1 MTSSEDSFYNSLE
14 YKAKQSLITKKNWE
28 SGIYNNR
35 IKALVSRPCKR
46 PNCNNIF
53 LVKPHDPKS
62 FCSNSCSAKVSN
74 QTRNLSE
81 LTKLKISAY
90 MKNLPESKRQ
100 LYNLHHFRKQKV
112 KIVCLNCKKSIK
124 LVPYLAKTQKYC
136 SIHCNI
142 VRLGRKTTSP
152 KASKGKNGVRL
163 DIDPNINFYST
174 WEANVARVYNLVGLK
189 WTYAPKLF
197 DLGEHTYRPDFY
209 LPDFDT
215 YIEVKNYMS
224 DYSSLRDKLFRKH
237 FPSKK
242 LDLILKDSYLQIK
255 SNYKDLVEGWEN

>member
-1 MTSSEDSFYNSLE
+1 MPYSFYSDPE
-14 YKAKQSLITKKNWE
+14 YRRKQSERTILNWKKGLHDSLISPIIERKCKNK
-28 SGIYNNR
+28 S
-35 IKALVSRPCKR
+35 CK
-46 PNCNNIF
+46 NTFF
-53 LVKPHDPKS
+53 LKSYDPKS
-62 FCSNSCSAKVSN
+62 FCSSSCAAHVNNTGRIQSTI
-74 QTRNLSE
+74 TR
-81 LTKLKISAY
+81 LKISKSVKLLTPRHY
-90 MKNLPESKRQ
+90 PDRPKTRVQVICMKCGKSVMLPPYIAKR
-100 LYNLHHFRKQKV
+100 
-112 KIVCLNCKKSIK
+112 
-124 LVPYLAKTQKYC
+124 QKYC
-136 SIHCNI
+136 SVGCSI
-142 VRLGRKTTSP
+142 RTTGKLTTSA
-152 KASKGKNGVRL
+152 KASKGKNGIRL